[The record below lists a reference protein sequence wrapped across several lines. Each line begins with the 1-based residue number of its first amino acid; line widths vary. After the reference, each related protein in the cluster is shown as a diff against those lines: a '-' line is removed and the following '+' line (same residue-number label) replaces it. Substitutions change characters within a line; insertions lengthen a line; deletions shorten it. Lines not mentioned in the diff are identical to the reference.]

1 MASVPTD
8 NQVNRGAPFH
18 HPERSEA
25 ESRGLPSSTPLAM
38 AGQETDPFLAAG
50 WRALPPEYAIP
61 DRAPSLADAQQYCAR
76 LATSHYENFS
86 VVTWFLPKHLHQHFY
101 NVYAYCRVSDD
112 LGDEVGNPQQSLA
125 LLDAW
130 ESELS
135 ATYLSLVEA
144 PPVDVRRDVEKLRT
158 EAEFA
163 GRNPIA
169 PRHPVFIALRETIRQ
184 FDIPRAP
191 FADLLT
197 AFRQDQTTLR
207 YPTFDDVLGYC
218 KNSANPVGHLV
229 LYLCGYRDAERQQ
242 LSDHTCTA
250 LQIANFWQDV
260 SRDYDKGR
268 IYLPLESLAKFGV
281 SEDDIAQRRATPQFR
296 QMLRFEVQ
304 RARDWFA
311 KGLPLVAIVDKHLA
325 IDIELFSRGGIAVL
339 DAIARQSYDVLTH
352 RPAISKPTKLW
363 LLARALIGKLG
374 SGKSISTTEAR
385 KARK

>member
-1 MASVPTD
+1 MSSVPTD
-8 NQVNRGAPFH
+8 NQVRVP
-18 HPERSEA
+18 RS
-25 ESRGLPSSTPLAM
+25 SHPLAR
-38 AGQETDPFLAAG
+38 AGQQDGPAAAG
-50 WRALPPEYAIP
+50 GWLALPPEYAIP
-61 DRAPSLADAQQYCAR
+61 DRAPSLAEAQQYCAR

-101 NVYAYCRVSDD
+101 NVYAYCRISDD

-130 ESELS
+130 ESELN

-144 PPVDVRRDVEKLRT
+144 PPVDVRRDVEELQ
-158 EAEFA
+158 AEFS

-191 FADLLT
+191 FANLLT
-197 AFRQDQTTLR
+197 AFRQDQTTTR

-229 LYLCGYRDAERQQ
+229 LYLCGYRDAERQL
-242 LSDHTCTA
+242 LSDYTCTA

-296 QMLRFEVQ
+296 EMLKFEVQ

-311 KGLPLVAIVDKHLA
+311 KGLPLAAKVDKHLA

-339 DAIARQSYDVLTH
+339 DAIERQNYDVLTR

-363 LLARALIGKLG
+363 LLARAALSKLAPRQAQ
-374 SGKSISTTEAR
+374 STTEAR
-385 KARK
+385 RSLK